1 MKFME
6 QLPWSETIT
15 AIVAGIIGWVTSG
28 RFAKQ
33 SLEVQN
39 AQAVL
44 QMWKETSETQRSE
57 ITELKGELKALMLRI
72 DELEGHIQKLEFEN
86 KKLKIEL
93 EKCAKKS

>member
-33 SLEVQN
+33 SVEVQN
-39 AQAVL
+39 AQSVL
-44 QMWKETSETQRSE
+44 QMWRETSETQRSE
-57 ITELKGELKALMLRI
+57 ISELKSELKALMLRI
-72 DELEGHIQKLEFEN
+72 DSLENHIQQLELENQ
-86 KKLKIEL
+86 KLKIEL
-93 EKCAKKS
+93 DKCAKS

>member
-15 AIVAGIIGWVTSG
+15 AIVAGIIGWITSG

-33 SLEVQN
+33 SVEVQN

-44 QMWKETSETQRSE
+44 EMWKQTSETQRSE
-57 ITELKGELKALMLRI
+57 INDLKIELRALMLRI
-72 DELEGHIQKLEFEN
+72 DELEGHIQKLELEN

-93 EKCAKKS
+93 ERCTKI